1 MAKHRSRSPSDRDQ
15 VGKPLL
21 NFSRRAA
28 LLFPSVKCLCPF
40 LDSLLM
46 LLIFP
51 SGTLKHQAFLKAV
64 EYYHERATVLL
75 EPRIGMCGKVRNTD
89 KDHDIKEKGRGLRNH
104 LVLYPQEK
112 QDKLPLDRSTIN

>member
-1 MAKHRSRSPSDRDQ
+1 
-15 VGKPLL
+15 
-21 NFSRRAA
+21 
-28 LLFPSVKCLCPF
+28 
-40 LDSLLM
+40 M

-112 QDKLPLDRSTIN
+112 QDKLPLDRSTINWWQELLNIISMWKQMQIYIKKAA